1 MMPATQEE
9 NGMATLKRTGGRMK
23 VVSRRAEPRSRMSA
37 GEWKA
42 RQELACCYRVF
53 DHFGWTSLIFNH
65 ITVRVPGE
73 EGRFLINPFGLLYSE
88 VTASNLVKIDV
99 DGNIVDDSPYPV
111 NPAGFTIHSAIHAA
125 RHDVHAVTHT
135 HTIEGQ
141 AVSAQEHGL
150 LPLSMSGLGFN
161 DQIAY
166 HDFEG
171 ISLDLDERERL
182 VKDLGDRNIL
192 ILRNHGL
199 LTCGPTLPDA
209 FAAMWRLQEACEVQ
223 VLAQAG
229 GSKLV
234 YPGDSVARRTTAQI
248 NRDTRPAGSAPQS
261 VSQMMFD
268 ALTRLMIRKDP
279 GFLQ

>member
-1 MMPATQEE
+1 
-9 NGMATLKRTGGRMK
+9 MATLKRGGGMK
-23 VVSRRAEPRSRMSA
+23 VVSRRAEPRAPMSPA
-37 GEWKA
+37 EWKA
-42 RQELACCYRVF
+42 RQELACCYRIF
-53 DHFGWTSLIFNH
+53 DHFGWTSVIFNH

-73 EGRFLINPFGLLYSE
+73 PGRFLINPFGLLYCE
-88 VTASNLVKIDV
+88 VTASNLVKIDHE
-99 DGNIVDDSPYPV
+99 GQIVDESVYPV

-125 RHDVHAVTHT
+125 RPDVNAVTHT

-150 LPLSMSGLGFN
+150 LPLSMSGLGFT

-171 ISLDLDERERL
+171 ISLDLAERERL
-182 VKDLGDRNIL
+182 VKDLGDRNNL

-199 LTCGPTLPDA
+199 LTCGRTLPDA

-223 VLAQAG
+223 VLAQNG
-229 GSKLV
+229 GGRLV
-234 YPGDSVARRTTAQI
+234 YPGDEVARRTTSQI
-248 NRDTRPAGSAPQS
+248 GRDAEPSTSADRAAAKGGVDQL
-261 VSQMMFD
+261 MFD

>member
-1 MMPATQEE
+1 
-9 NGMATLKRTGGRMK
+9 MATLKRRGSMK
-23 VVSRRAEPRSRMSA
+23 VVSKRAEPRTSMSSE
-37 GEWKA
+37 EWKA

-53 DHFGWTSLIFNH
+53 DHFGWTSVIFNH

-73 EGRFLINPFGLLYSE
+73 PGQFLINPFGLLYSE
-88 VTASNLVKIDV
+88 VTASNLVKVDV
-99 DGNIVDDSPYPV
+99 DGNIVDDSPYPI
-111 NPAGFTIHSAIHAA
+111 NPAGFCIHSAIHMA
-125 RHDVHAVTHT
+125 RHDVYAVTHT

-141 AVSAQEHGL
+141 AVSAQEGGL
-150 LPLSMSGLGFN
+150 LPVGMAGLGFN

-171 ISLDLDERERL
+171 ISLDLGERERL
-182 VKDLGDRNIL
+182 IRDLGERNIL

-229 GSKLV
+229 GGRLV
-234 YPGDSVARRTTAQI
+234 FPGNDVARRTTQQI
-248 NRDTRPAGSAPQS
+248 AGDSRKAPNVQNTGRKGG
-261 VSQMMFD
+261 VNQMMFD